1 MVVDDRA
8 ERRALILLA
17 LRGPDADAVH
27 VSEAEDGAAAMQM
40 IESDGA
46 DIVLIVVKI
55 QGAIALI
62 GSLRGRYPEL
72 VIVVCSFRTGSMIER
87 LALDAGADSY
97 IHKPVR
103 REDLLQLAAER
114 MTAR

>member
-1 MVVDDRA
+1 VSLSVAPTRVALRVVVVDDRA

-62 GSLRGRYPEL
+62 GSLRGRYP
-72 VIVVCSFRTGSMIER
+72 
-87 LALDAGADSY
+87 
-97 IHKPVR
+97 
-103 REDLLQLAAER
+103 Q
-114 MTAR
+114 